1 MAATAATI
9 TPLHRMSTEAAAASP
24 IRVGL
29 YAVSAGVVEAPE
41 SSTHRLSLHVGQ
53 PVWASCGWGGRLQRG
68 LRREGDFDLTP
79 AGLAGVWEDESPATF
94 FLMQLSPALI
104 EAAAGDLGLDRRGIT
119 LEPAAQ
125 LRDPPLEHIAWALK
139 RELEAGQPNG
149 RPYLEGLGLA
159 LSARLVSRYA
169 TRRPAPTPRPTLSR
183 RQLRRVT
190 DYIETHLDE
199 DLSLR
204 QLAEVAGLGLS
215 QFKLLF
221 RRSAG
226 LPLHQYVIHRRVE
239 RARKLLTE
247 GDLPI
252 AEVALE
258 AGFTHQSHMA
268 RHVRRLLGVAP
279 AELARR
285 GR

>member
-1 MAATAATI
+1 MPATAATI
-9 TPLHRMSTEAAAASP
+9 TPLNRMSTEAAALSP

-29 YAVSAGVVEAPE
+29 YAASAGVVEAAE
-41 SSTHRLSLHVGQ
+41 SWTHRLSLHVGQ

-94 FLMQLSPALI
+94 LLMQLSRALI
-104 EAAAGDLGLDRRGIT
+104 EAAAGDLGLDTRAVS

-139 RELEAGQPNG
+139 SELEAGQPNG

-159 LSARLVSRYA
+159 LSARLVARYA
-169 TRRPAPTPRPTLSR
+169 TRRPAPTPCPTLSR

-190 DYIETHLDE
+190 DYVEAHLAD
-199 DLSLR
+199 DLSLA
-204 QLAEVAGLGLS
+204 QLAAVAGLGLS

-239 RARKLLTE
+239 RARQLLAQ

-252 AEVALE
+252 SAVALE
-258 AGFTHQSHMA
+258 VGFTHQSYMA
-268 RHVRRLLGVAP
+268 RHVRRLLGVSP
-279 AELARR
+279 AQLARR